1 MDNAQQRSKGDKYAR
16 TIFETRAGNGT
27 EQDGNRTKNAT
38 IKDPE
43 KDEPNQNPRCQRRQN
58 KSEKHS
64 REGRSPREKESGGKH
79 QKIRTHE
86 KA

>member
-1 MDNAQQRSKGDKYAR
+1 MHNKDQRATNTPRPYSKQGPAK
-16 TIFETRAGNGT
+16 GT

-43 KDEPNQNPRCQRRQN
+43 KDEPNQNPRGQRRQN